1 MRQGFGRIPPAGMF
15 VGLLHLRSLWLYSLS
30 PVAECYG
37 LKKGTKVLA
46 VVTLVTLQ
54 CDQRR
59 IRPWLLPS
67 QSPCKVRR
75 AKIGSMKRRLQLITL
90 SLVLMGAAT
99 APAQT
104 SPQDHAA
111 HHPGQKPMTADA
123 KPSASPMSGSNSA
136 PGGMDGQM
144 GGQTGGMEGGMD
156 KMMERM
162 GAPPPKELYPSLM
175 DLPNLPP
182 ERRAEIERLAQA
194 RMMAGK
200 EQVTAAGKLLSDAA
214 SREDFAAM
222 QQATSQMREALAQFE
237 SGLAARRAL
246 AEGKAPRNVAL
257 QWFKQDMNLLP
268 AASMEPTQSVFRLPW
283 FHYFV
288 IFILTA
294 FAASMVWMYFHKMR
308 RAEALLA
315 QLASGVAAS
324 STVGGTGATPMAS
337 AAILPTPL
345 AAPVAPAVVAAKW
358 SGQLRVARIF
368 QETADVKTFRFAPPE
383 GGEFLPFT
391 FDPGQFLTVG
401 VSVDGQELKRSYSIS
416 SSPCCQGW
424 CEITVKHVA
433 GGRVSAYLHEQVREG
448 DLLNVSA
455 PSGRFTFRGKEAPSV
470 VFIAGGVGITPLMS
484 SIRYLTDQSWPGE
497 IFLIYACASRED
509 IIFREELEYLRQR
522 HPKLHITI
530 TLSKEE
536 SPDWPGP
543 RGFVTKDML
552 LSVVPDIA
560 ARRVHLCGPPPM
572 MDAVKKVLAE
582 IGVPAEQVKT
592 ELFLS
597 PEPRRRAE
605 AAEPA
610 TAVSAPAQPASSPVC
625 TFARSGKA
633 APLPP
638 DKTVLEASEDVGVNI
653 DNSCRE
659 GYCGVCKT
667 KLLAGQVTMAVEDAL
682 DENDKAQNIILA
694 CQAKSTGDVTV
705 EA

>member
-1 MRQGFGRIPPAGMF
+1 MLPA
-15 VGLLHLRSLWLYSLS
+15 VI
-30 PVAECYG
+30 
-37 LKKGTKVLA
+37 
-46 VVTLVTLQ
+46 LVTLR
-54 CDQRR
+54 CDQHR
-59 IRPWLLPS
+59 IRPWLLSS
-67 QSPCKVRR
+67 QSSRKVWRS
-75 AKIGSMKRRLQLITL
+75 KTGSMKRWLQLITL
-90 SLVLMGAAT
+90 SLVLMWAAT

-123 KPSASPMSGSNSA
+123 KPSASPMSGGSPA
-136 PGGMDGQM
+136 PGQM
-144 GGQTGGMEGGMD
+144 GGMMEGGMD

-175 DLPNLPP
+175 DLPSLPP

-200 EQVTAAGKLLSDAA
+200 EQMAAIGKLLSDAV
-214 SREDFAAM
+214 SREDYAAI

-268 AASMEPTQSVFRLPW
+268 AVSMEPTQSVFGLPW

-294 FAASMVWMYFHKMR
+294 FAASMIWMYFHKMR

-315 QLASGVAAS
+315 QLASGAAAS
-324 STVGGTGATPMAS
+324 STVGGTGATPVAS

-368 QETADVKTFRFAPPE
+368 QETADAKTFRFAPPE

-391 FDPGQFLTVG
+391 FDPGQFLTV
-401 VSVDGQELKRSYSIS
+401 SVNVGGQELKRSYSIS

-497 IFLIYACASRED
+497 IFLIYACASLKD

-543 RGFVTKDML
+543 RGFVSKELL

-572 MDAVKKVLAE
+572 MNAVKSLLAE
-582 IGVPAEQVKT
+582 IGLPVEQVKM

-597 PEPRRRAE
+597 PEPRRVTAA

-610 TAVSAPAQPASSPVC
+610 SAVSASAQAVAAPVC

>member
-1 MRQGFGRIPPAGMF
+1 VLPAVM
-15 VGLLHLRSLWLYSLS
+15 
-30 PVAECYG
+30 
-37 LKKGTKVLA
+37 
-46 VVTLVTLQ
+46 LVTLR
-54 CDQRR
+54 CDQHR
-59 IRPWLLPS
+59 IRPWLLSS
-67 QSPCKVRR
+67 QSSRKVWRS
-75 AKIGSMKRRLQLITL
+75 KTGSMKRWLQLITL
-90 SLVLMGAAT
+90 SLVLMWAAT

-123 KPSASPMSGSNSA
+123 KPSASPMSGGSPA
-136 PGGMDGQM
+136 PGQM
-144 GGQTGGMEGGMD
+144 GGMMEGGMD

-162 GAPPPKELYPSLM
+162 GAPPKELYPSLM
-175 DLPNLPP
+175 DLPSLPP

-194 RMMAGK
+194 RMTAGK
-200 EQVTAAGKLLSDAA
+200 EQMTAAGKILSDAA
-214 SREDFAAM
+214 SREDYAAM

-246 AEGKAPRNVAL
+246 AEGKAPRNIAQ

-268 AASMEPTQSVFRLPW
+268 AASIEPTQSVFGLPW
-283 FHYFV
+283 LHYFV

-294 FAASMVWMYFHKMR
+294 FAASMVLMYFHKMR

-315 QLASGVAAS
+315 QLASGAVASPA
-324 STVGGTGATPMAS
+324 VGGTGATPVAS

-368 QETADVKTFRFAPPE
+368 QETADAKTFRFAPPE

-391 FDPGQFLTVG
+391 FDPGQFLTVS
-401 VSVDGQELKRSYSIS
+401 VNVDGQELKRSYSIS

-497 IFLIYACASRED
+497 IFLIYACASLKD
-509 IIFREELEYLRQR
+509 IIFREELEYLQQR

-543 RGFVTKDML
+543 RGVVSKELL

-572 MDAVKKVLAE
+572 MDAVKKLLAE
-582 IGVPAEQVKT
+582 IGVPAKQVKT

-597 PEPRRRAE
+597 PEPRRA
-605 AAEPA
+605 ATATAEPA
-610 TAVSAPAQPASSPVC
+610 NVVSAPAQAAQAPVC
-625 TFARSGKA
+625 TFARSVKS

-682 DENDKAQNIILA
+682 DESDKAQNIILA
-694 CQAKSTGDVTV
+694 CQAKSAGDVTV